1 MAEPNIDKKA
11 ADFAA
16 GMNSRYKTARDKK
29 VKALVAQDEKR
40 TKANKIGDELGKC
53 MKDGGP
59 VPNTKPADRVVR
71 LTFKVA
77 TAAVTKKR
85 TGLEQAK
92 SVLSGKSWTCASNHM
107 ADKARHVNM
116 GSEIP
121 KKGDKGAF
129 EKKSYQSKPRTCFGT
144 EEMHVWTFEQ
154 FKTEW
159 GAEMKKQGFKNY
171 KGKDGYGDGD
181 AYHLELPDSRPKRSD
196 KEVIAC
202 MTEYATQTRVKG
214 KKKNDKFEKSWAKDL
229 KKYLEEAEKKAKGSK
244 KKVGAK

>member
-1 MAEPNIDKKA
+1 MPEPNIDKKA
-11 ADFAA
+11 ADFAS
-16 GMNSRYKTARDKK
+16 GMNSRYNAARTKK
-29 VKALVAQDEKR
+29 IKALQAQDAKR
-40 TKANKIGDELGKC
+40 TKANKEGEKRGMC

-59 VPNTKPADRVVR
+59 VPKTKPEDRLVR

-77 TAAVTKKR
+77 TSAVTKKR
-85 TGLEQAK
+85 TGLQQAK

-121 KKGDKGAF
+121 KKGDKGGF
-129 EKKSYQSKPRTCFGT
+129 DKKSYQSKPRECFGS
-144 EEMHVWTFEQ
+144 EEKYVWTFEQ
-154 FKTEW
+154 FKSEW
-159 GAEMKKQGFKNY
+159 GSEMKKQGFKNY

-202 MTEYATQTRVKG
+202 MVEYATQTRVNG
-214 KKKNDKFEKSWAKDL
+214 YKKNEKFEKSWSKDL
-229 KKYLEEAEKKAKGSK
+229 RKHIESAEKKAAEK
-244 KKVGAK
+244 KK